1 MSSQDDRMQMQVST
15 VVGWIG
21 ILAGHEG
28 LDWPVSLRRLEMAAV
43 ERLVCLFGCIA
54 AIEMDAL

>member
-1 MSSQDDRMQMQVST
+1 MQMQVST